1 LIHASFDVATVG
13 IVAPLFPAPIVL
25 DYGLLPMLVGFGAV
39 ALVVVALT
47 RGRLGY
53 QHYQQEEEDPD
64 LATASR

>member
-1 LIHASFDVATVG
+1 LIPWSFGEATVG

-25 DYGLLPMLVGFGAV
+25 DYDLLPILVGFGAV
-39 ALVVVALT
+39 ALLVVALT

-53 QHYQQEEEDPD
+53 HHYQQEDSD